1 MNSGSHINLTSITHF
16 CLQVTY
22 PAMSYNTYVLE
33 CDDSE
38 ATIDTSA
45 RWEDPGVKGWEE
57 TSSCSAPENY
67 NGSTHNRY
75 FNNLLPGNIRKFK
88 SF

>member
-1 MNSGSHINLTSITHF
+1 M
-16 CLQVTY
+16 
-22 PAMSYNTYVLE
+22 LE

-38 ATIDTSA
+38 ATIDTSG
-45 RWEDPGVKGWEE
+45 RWEDPDVKGWEE

-75 FNNLLPGNIRKFK
+75 FQNLLPGNVHKFK
-88 SF
+88 SFCYSVTFGTQQKQGCSFA